1 MKKAFNI
8 ENIEDFILKV
18 KRNKGKL
25 KKLPMIDIDT
35 KNCAKVKPKGYE
47 NNELWGRLKNNKFN

>member
-1 MKKAFNI
+1 MKKGFNI

-18 KRNKGKL
+18 KRNKGKA

-35 KNCAKVKPKGYE
+35 KNCAKIKPKGY
-47 NNELWGRLKNNKFN
+47 